1 MSRAVSRT
9 LSNIYDFEQNLSKSE
24 QIGPKSLK
32 KVWSDLLEIYL
43 LFSWVF
49 HYCVVFTDSS
59 CFFDTFTWDNPFLAQ
74 AAMIL
79 QIYLESNTKA
89 QLIISVWSI
98 FWVSTYWCILV
109 HTTVNQKKSYF
120 AEYCGQIFTSQDF

>member
-9 LSNIYDFEQNLSKSE
+9 LSNIYDFEQIWANWP
-24 QIGPKSLK
+24 QISQKSL
-32 KVWSDLLEIYL
+32 VR
-43 LFSWVF
+43 
-49 HYCVVFTDSS
+49 
-59 CFFDTFTWDNPFLAQ
+59 FTWDLFVVFMSLSLLCCLYRLFMFLCHIYLRQPFSCSSCDDFTT
-74 AAMIL
+74 
-79 QIYLESNTKA
+79 IYLESNTKT